1 MLVNP
6 DKPCLCES
14 GRTAAAC
21 CFPAEPPILQS
32 DPRIVG
38 ADIEAEL
45 VAPGIGRVPWP
56 KDSKPVISLNQPG
69 QLDEDIESVA
79 MGLIRVG
86 APRGV
91 HDPHELVEAL
101 RPLATRV
108 RYFSEALYAARYH
121 QLQFL
126 FRLRKVVAQQTFA
139 FSPPRGNTVVRI
151 NDRPM
156 RAELEA
162 FLVRVTSA
170 LDATAKVLCT
180 LGKWGD
186 KHESFGLLLKYLKN
200 TSAERSGA
208 EARLLKILR
217 QHEGWVA
224 EMKELRHAIAHEGT
238 SEQFVPVSHEGPLVQ
253 DAKVAGF
260 RAGEFV
266 VRTWMQIKAL
276 TSEVPTAFQP

>member
-6 DKPCLCES
+6 DKPCPCES
-14 GRTAAAC
+14 GRAAAAC

-32 DPRIVG
+32 DPRIVR
-38 ADIEAEL
+38 ADIQAEL

-56 KDSKPVISLNQPG
+56 KDLKPFVSLNQPG
-69 QLDEDIESVA
+69 QVDEEIENIA

-91 HDPHELVEAL
+91 DDPHELVEVL
-101 RPLATRV
+101 RPLATKV
-108 RYFSEALYAARYH
+108 RHFSEAVYAARYH
-121 QLQFL
+121 ELQFL

-151 NDRPM
+151 NDRPL

-180 LGKWGD
+180 LGKWSE

-200 TSAERSGA
+200 TSAEGRGSEGP
-208 EARLLKILR
+208 LLKILR
-217 QHEGWVA
+217 RHEGWVA
-224 EMKELRHAIAHEGT
+224 EVKELRNAIAHEGT
-238 SEQFVPVSHEGPLVQ
+238 SKQFVPVSHEGLLVQ

-260 RAGEFV
+260 LAGEFV
-266 VRTWMQIKAL
+266 VRTWKQIKAL
-276 TSEVPTAFQP
+276 TSEVPTAF